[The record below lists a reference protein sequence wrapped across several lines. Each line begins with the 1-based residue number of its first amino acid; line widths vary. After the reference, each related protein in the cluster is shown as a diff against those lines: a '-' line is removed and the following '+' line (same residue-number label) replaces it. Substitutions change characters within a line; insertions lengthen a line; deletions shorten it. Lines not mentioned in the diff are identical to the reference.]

1 MSKIKP
7 TLVLLIITTIICTS
21 LIVAHNSTYKDTS
34 TIITEDLQKALNEIY
49 DESDFRIITDWTS
62 LGFNEEV
69 PDDVE
74 KLVINDKNQLAFQMS
89 VDAYNKDGLN
99 MVVGIENGKVSGVVF
114 LKITDSPGIG
124 TKIDN
129 EQFLS
134 QFLGRNEA
142 VEIAKRPHLENQL
155 ETVSGATYSAKGAV
169 KGVNLAIET
178 AKKLNLEGGGNE

>member
-1 MSKIKP
+1 MSRIKP
-7 TLVLLIITTIICTS
+7 TLVLVIITTVICTL
-21 LIVAHNSTYKDTS
+21 LIVAHNATYKDTS
-34 TIITEDLQKALNEIY
+34 SIITEDLKNALDEIY
-49 DESDFRIITDWTS
+49 GESDFQIVTDWSTLAFS
-62 LGFNEEV
+62 GEIPN
-69 PDDVE
+69 DIE
-74 KLVINDKNQLAFQMS
+74 KLVVNSKKQIAFQMS

-99 MVVGIENGKVSGVVF
+99 MVVGIENGKISGIVF

-129 EQFLS
+129 EEFLS
-134 QFLGRNEA
+134 QFLGRNQT

-178 AKKLNLEGGGNE
+178 AKKLNLGGEENE